1 LRSTDGWYLD
11 PPFVMF
17 DTQEVICTTG
27 YLRPDLR
34 GHYPL
39 LDVSVYL
46 TTDSAC
52 PKLFTPDGEAIPK
65 AWLNQDGSQTVLVDH
80 HTKRV
85 VRLCR
90 YEDKGRETMP
100 MRFRK
105 PYVASAYFPG
115 NEQPPVAAPMVVRP
129 SNKFSLSK
137 DEREHIDTIT
147 CAVRAML
154 TLNPDHPAA
163 SHVKVT
169 NKGYN
174 GQVYTYSRR
183 DGAELSL
190 DRLLEVSSASEL
202 TEVEMRR
209 LFLNGTTRRERTYP
223 YLLTVD
229 NSPLP
234 LETANV

>member
-1 LRSTDGWYLD
+1 
-11 PPFVMF
+11 
-17 DTQEVICTTG
+17 
-27 YLRPDLR
+27 
-34 GHYPL
+34 
-39 LDVSVYL
+39 
-46 TTDSAC
+46 
-52 PKLFTPDGEAIPK
+52 
-65 AWLNQDGSQTVLVDH
+65 
-80 HTKRV
+80 
-85 VRLCR
+85 
-90 YEDKGRETMP
+90 
-100 MRFRK
+100 
-105 PYVASAYFPG
+105 
-115 NEQPPVAAPMVVRP
+115 MVVRP